1 MEKIIVLD
9 FGSQYTQLICRK
21 VRELNVYCEILPCET
36 AASHL
41 LKSSNPA
48 EPFIHSQPTARESR
62 IPNPE
67 IKGLILSGGPAS
79 VYDKKAP
86 LYDGKIFDLG
96 IPILGICYGLQVM
109 THLYKGEVKKA
120 RKREYGRASLFI
132 DDDSDLFKNI
142 VPSRIPP
149 SPSYTPNPRPG
160 NPESRIPSIPV
171 WMSHGDVVEKLP
183 AGFEPIGHSDN
194 SPYAAIRNRERKFFG
209 IQFHPEVT
217 HTPQGKDVLKN
228 FLYSICQCRG
238 DWTISSFIQRTISQI
253 QEEVGENKVICG
265 LSGGVDSSVTAL
277 LLHRAIKDRLIPIF
291 VETGLLRKGE
301 KEIVQEM
308 FSSHRTPHSDIS
320 IQTVLAQDRFLKM
333 LSGVTDPEEKR
344 KIIGETFIRVF
355 EEESEKSGGVEY
367 LAQGTLYPD
376 RIESQSVKGPSA
388 TIKTHH
394 NVGGLPSNMKFKLIE
409 PLQDL
414 FKDEVRE
421 VAQELGLPDELH
433 GRHPFPGPGLAVRI
447 LGEVTEERVETLK
460 EADAIYLEEIRNAN
474 LYDQIWQAFS
484 VLLPVKSVGVM
495 GDFRSYENVIALRA
509 VTSRDGMTA
518 DWFQFPPEVLQR
530 ISSRIT
536 NEVHGVN
543 RVVYDITS
551 KPPATIEWE

>member
-41 LKSSNPA
+41 LNSSN
-48 EPFIHSQPTARESR
+48 HESR
-62 IPNPE
+62 IQPASPSGGNTE
-67 IKGLILSGGPAS
+67 IKGIILSGGPAS

-109 THLYKGEVKKA
+109 THLYKGKVKKA
-120 RKREYGRASLFI
+120 SKREYGRTSLFI
-132 DDDSDLFKNI
+132 DDDSDLFKGINPQAPI
-142 VPSRIPP
+142 TNYK
-149 SPSYTPNPRPG
+149 SPVT
-160 NPESRIPSIPV
+160 SIDV
-171 WMSHGDVVEKLP
+171 WMSHGDVIESLP
-183 AGFEPIGHSDN
+183 PDFEPIGHSDN
-194 SPYAAIRNRERKFFG
+194 SPYAAIRNRENKFFG
-209 IQFHPEVT
+209 IQFHPEVS
-217 HTPQGKDVLKN
+217 HTPNGKDVLKN

-253 QEEVGENKVICG
+253 QEEVGDEKVICG

-277 LLHRAIKDRLIPIF
+277 LLHRAIDNRVIPIF

-301 KEIVQEM
+301 KDKVQEM
-308 FSSHRTPHSDIS
+308 FSSLLTPDSKFS
-320 IQTVLAQDRFLKM
+320 IHTVLSQDRFLNM

-344 KIIGETFIRVF
+344 RIIGETFIRVF
-355 EEESEKSGGVEY
+355 EEESERRGGVKF

-394 NVGGLPSNMKFKLIE
+394 NVGGLPSNMKFELIE

-421 VAQELGLPDELH
+421 VARELGLSNEIH

-460 EADAIYLEEIRNAN
+460 EADAIYLEEITKAN

-536 NEVHGVN
+536 NEVRGVN